1 MTVNIKGGKKL
12 EKRLV
17 NTVKTCQAVE
27 EKGAQNVTLFGDYQG
42 KDLPECKSLQVEK
55 VKA

>member
-1 MTVNIKGGKKL
+1 MTVNIKGEKKL

-27 EKGAQNVTLFGDYQG
+27 EKGAQNVTLFGDYEG
-42 KDLPECKSLQVEK
+42 KDLPECKSLQVKK
-55 VKA
+55 VEA